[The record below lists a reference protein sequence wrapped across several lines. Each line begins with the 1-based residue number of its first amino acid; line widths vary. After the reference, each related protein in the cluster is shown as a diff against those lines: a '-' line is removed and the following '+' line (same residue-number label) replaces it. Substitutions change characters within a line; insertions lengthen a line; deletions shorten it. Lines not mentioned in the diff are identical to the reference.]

1 MVRHIGTPNISI
13 DTISK
18 ILELNK
24 TRLSYNAIGK
34 ELGISK
40 TTVMRYVKR
49 YS

>member
-1 MVRHIGTPNISI
+1 MARQIGTPNISI
-13 DTISK
+13 DLITK

-24 TRLSYNAIGK
+24 TRMSYSAIGT

>member
-1 MVRHIGTPNISI
+1 MSRQIGTPNISTTLI
-13 DTISK
+13 TQ

-24 TRLSYNAIGK
+24 TRMSYNAIGK